1 MELAYFRAM
10 DLVSVDLVLRAAT
23 VALSAAAAL
32 AIVLRPRANRVATLA
47 ALVVAGIGVFMI
59 ASAPGVY
66 AALGLGA
73 FLFNAWCLAT
83 PAIVWMLAMALFRE
97 DARLAGWHLALAGA
111 MVAVTMA
118 GDYGRFRLGPLADSP
133 ELARA
138 LLLAGRGAAVLLLF
152 AACAMAAAHWRED
165 LVEERR
171 RARAGFIALFG
182 AAFVMLAGSE
192 FVFKGQGAPLG
203 ILVVGHGIL
212 LALSFA
218 LLQLIAR
225 GRFSELLCEAPGPRA
240 AAALAIVRPDGA
252 EADLARVVVDAMAA
266 GRLWKREKLGIAE
279 LAAVLHTQEYRLRR
293 AINRHLGYRNFNDFL
308 HDYRLKEAAS
318 RLADPSEAHLPVLS
332 IALDCGYGSIGP
344 FNRAFRARFGMTPT
358 QYRFDSR
365 AATRADSGIGQG

>member
-1 MELAYFRAM
+1 M

-59 ASAPGVY
+59 ASAPGAY

-73 FLFNAWCLAT
+73 FFFNAWCLAT

-97 DARLAGWHLALAGA
+97 DARLAWWHLALTGA
-111 MVAVTMA
+111 VVAVTMA
-118 GDYGRFRLGPLADSP
+118 GDYGRFRLGPLADFP

-138 LLLAGRGAAVLLLF
+138 LLLGGRGAAVLLLF
-152 AACAMAAAHWRED
+152 AACAMAAMHWRED

-171 RARAGFIALFG
+171 RARAGFIAVFG

-212 LALSFA
+212 LAVSFA
-218 LLQLIAR
+218 LLQLI
-225 GRFSELLCEAPGPRA
+225 
-240 AAALAIVRPDGA
+240 
-252 EADLARVVVDAMAA
+252 
-266 GRLWKREKLGIAE
+266 
-279 LAAVLHTQEYRLRR
+279 
-293 AINRHLGYRNFNDFL
+293 
-308 HDYRLKEAAS
+308 
-318 RLADPSEAHLPVLS
+318 
-332 IALDCGYGSIGP
+332 
-344 FNRAFRARFGMTPT
+344 
-358 QYRFDSR
+358 
-365 AATRADSGIGQG
+365 